1 MTNQMY
7 NFCFEKLNKLS
18 FLFHSAK
25 SFDDGDYFPVWGTC
39 LGFEELSYLISG
51 ECLLTLTKTEGVT
64 MPLNFTKGEYCL
76 FQPLKDITWAGF
88 VSSTSPRRK
97 CS

>member
-1 MTNQMY
+1 L
-7 NFCFEKLNKLS
+7 KSLNKLS

-51 ECLLTLTKTEGVT
+51 GKSLLTLTHTNGIA
-64 MPLNFTKGEYCL
+64 MLLNFTKGGNSL
-76 FQPLKDITWAGF
+76 FDPFKNITWLG
-88 VSSTSPRRK
+88 
-97 CS
+97 